1 MSQNLRPE
9 RDTVSQTADSGKCIP
24 ESTSRLGH
32 SFPLTLYMENASQ
45 NGGPNWDALCA
56 IEDMRLRISCSAYAY
71 ACCQASTSSVAA
83 TRGSSALQT
92 ALTTKKPST
101 PVALSC
107 GRSAF
112 LTPPPTTMGTGLAS
126 WSAVRSSKLLVMME
140 PSAARPQSRLV
151 SVSWSG
157 PMPR

>member
-1 MSQNLRPE
+1 MRP
-9 RDTVSQTADSGKCIP
+9 RPCRRWKHIWQSRANCRALGGKCVP
-24 ESTSRLGH
+24 EFASGMGC
-32 SFPLTLYMENASQ
+32 SFPMESHAENASQ
-45 NGGPNWDALCA
+45 NGGPNWDALSA

-71 ACCQASTSSVAA
+71 ACCQVSTSSLAA
-83 TRGSSALQT
+83 AWGSSALQT

-126 WSAVRSSKLLVMME
+126 WSAARSSKLLVMME

-151 SVSWSG
+151 SVS
-157 PMPR
+157 